1 MRGIGAVCGA
11 VGLPRVAPEGSQ
23 GAACGGRL
31 RRAASLLRGHERLYG
46 LARVGGYVRVRRV
59 HRLRVRPLVPY
70 PFVNDG
76 FCLDELLAFPRCKL
90 PLVHVASFLL
100 ALLCLALNPST
111 AKAEIQW
118 VTKYEST
125 NGPAGFVYPHPYTE
139 DGRWAALSE
148 FLGFNW
154 DSFSLQQKQD
164 IQAETE
170 IASILHNDNN
180 VRNIAYGISDSTTP
194 DWIKTIDDSILQ
206 LFGGNTIYAIEMSNE
221 DYRYAQDIFE
231 YWAFPR
237 VEDDSVIDGNEYY
250 VFDCLTNYD
259 GSGNGLSLI
268 DSVTGTYYNNSTLPS
283 SIKVYISK
291 SYFNYDLS
299 SYNAFLLYL
308 TSSSTSSNNSIFAF
322 QIYFCSSFVSSISI
336 STKDTSFYS
345 SFISSS
351 PVRLFSRSGT
361 EKYYYHDGV
370 LFIYFSSSSSSVG
383 QSWNSGK
390 VNATRKGLSGVL
402 SGSQNYV
409 PTPDPAPEPPSEPV
423 GGTPEQPT
431 TQQPAPTTPQPG
443 TDITINLPTVPTYEP
458 FVGDSID
465 YTSWLDE
472 IIELLQSIDTHLV
485 SFWRDNLRIL
495 DNIDD
500 NIYNLVNNVNAGF
513 ANIHADF
520 GWLGD
525 FINDQIYSSSVYLA
539 NAIGSWVKWLAKQL
553 NFDFDDSGIL
563 SWLKRIY
570 SRLGGNGVSKPDPS
584 LDEPGF
590 WDWLTKQFTDFF
602 SDLLGDSADAVGDL
616 LDELKG
622 FFPFSIPWD
631 LYAIFALLAH
641 EPVVPVFD
649 LPLPVPAVIDADKLL
664 LVHVDCT
671 PWDGVARAVRGFE
684 LLAFAYGLAR
694 MVPEWFNHIKVGDF

>member
-11 VGLPRVAPEGSQ
+11 VGLPRVAPEGTQ

-46 LARVGGYVRVRRV
+46 FARVGGYVRVRRV

-70 PFVNDG
+70 PFVDYG
-76 FCLDELLAFPRCKL
+76 LRLDELLAFSRRKL
-90 PLVHVASFLL
+90 SLVHVASFLL
-100 ALLCLALNPST
+100 ALLCLVLNPST

-237 VEDDSVIDGNEYY
+237 VEDDSVIDGTEYY
-250 VFDCLTNYD
+250 VFDCYTNYD
-259 GSGNGLSLI
+259 SSSGGLDLK
-268 DSVTGTYYNNSTLPS
+268 DSVTGAYIYNSNLPS
-283 SIKVYISK
+283 SIKVYLTK

-299 SYNAFLLYL
+299 SYNGFIGYL
-308 TSSSTSSNNSIFAF
+308 RNNVSSSNFNLAVYFASSFSSNISTSSKGTP
-322 QIYFCSSFVSSISI
+322 Y
-336 STKDTSFYS
+336 YS
-345 SFISSS
+345 SYVTSGS
-351 PVRLFSRSGT
+351 VRLFTFNPGAN
-361 EKYYYHDGV
+361 YYYHDGV
-370 LFIYFSSSSSSVG
+370 LIIRLSGSYIG
-383 QSWNSGK
+383 QSWSSGT
-390 VNATRKGLSGVL
+390 VYTNTYKGLSGPMAGVD
-402 SGSQNYV
+402 NYV
-409 PTPDPAPEPPSEPV
+409 PTPDPVPEPPSEPV
-423 GGTPEQPT
+423 GGSPEQPT
-431 TQQPAPTTPQPG
+431 TQQPAPSTPQPG
-443 TDITINLPTVPTYEP
+443 TDITINLPTVPTYEL
-458 FVGDSID
+458 FVGDSTD

-500 NIYNLVNNVNAGF
+500 NIYKLVGNVNSGF
-513 ANIHADF
+513 SSIHADF

-525 FINDQIYSSSVYLA
+525 YINDQIYSSSVYLA

-570 SRLGGNGVSKPDPS
+570 SRLGGNGVSKPDPT

-694 MVPEWFNHIKVGDF
+694 MVPDWFNHIKVGDF